1 MHRGGAGYQAAYAV
15 YPAENYGI
23 GSKPMPPRKDDE
35 AAAEAA
41 DDGGRA
47 GGAPALLLANKVARR
62 KRRYAQEGMRRTA
75 EALLLVARHGHPHVL
90 LAQHGP
96 GQFRL
101 PGGRV
106 RPGEDDVD
114 ALRRKLAKQLS
125 PDDPSLAHAWE
136 VAGDALVGAWWRTGW
151 ETDAGAA
158 LYPYLPPHATRP
170 KEALRLFLVALPER
184 GFFAVPRDRRLVAV
198 PLFELHD
205 NPARYGPVL
214 AAVPS
219 MLSRFRL
226 NVVAATAAPPGGVG
240 GAAAGAVGGGGG
252 GAQPQ
257 DFDPYIA

>member
-23 GSKPMPPRKDDE
+23 GSKPMPPRKDGGDE
-35 AAAEAA
+35 AAAA
-41 DDGGRA
+41 DDDGSGGNPQA
-47 GGAPALLLANKVARR
+47 AANNKVARR

-114 ALRRKLAKQLS
+114 ALRRKLTKQLS
-125 PDDPSLAHAWE
+125 PDDASLAHAWE

-214 AAVPS
+214 AAVPA

-226 NVVAATAAPPGGVG
+226 NVVAATAAPAAAAGGGVVG
-240 GAAAGAVGGGGG
+240 GAAVGGQQ
-252 GAQPQ
+252 QPQ